1 LSQQGA
7 PAIGQPALRLLA
19 LTCGQIGRIYPRAPP
34 DQPSDWFAYDGD
46 DMALGWL
53 ARSGSMSY
61 PKTYESS
68 KTS

>member
-1 LSQQGA
+1 MRSTASRVVARGEWVLE
-7 PAIGQPALRLLA
+7 R
-19 LTCGQIGRIYPRAPP
+19 
-34 DQPSDWFAYDGD
+34 FAYDGD

-61 PKTYESS
+61 LTPYASS